1 MKIVLFLLQLEKQ
14 DLQRQIQTCM
24 SQSQL
29 YQFKIMQNRLEQLR
43 SGFKRTVKWN
53 KYQSNVLIERK
64 RQYLDFLIDPSV
76 QELMDF
82 LFYCLKMRGEKVKTG
97 YYLPKVEIKDYNVM
111 IDEKKRFWVAI

>member
-14 DLQRQIQTCM
+14 NLQRQIQTCM

-43 SGFKRTVKWN
+43 SGFKRTIKWN

-82 LFYCLKMRGEKVKTG
+82 LFYCLKMWVKKVKTG
-97 YYLPKVEIKDYNVM
+97 YYLPKVEIEDYNVM
-111 IDEKKRFWVAI
+111 IDGKNVFE